1 MHIFKMKLRKYDIV
15 LVSFPFSNLKTS
27 KIRPALVVKPL
38 EGDNLILCQITT
50 KKRGIS
56 KYEVV
61 LNKKSCDGNIKFDS
75 NIYLDMVFTLH
86 ESLIIKKI
94 GNVKD
99 EKVVKEVDEK
109 ISLMFS

>member
-1 MHIFKMKLRKYDIV
+1 MKLKKYDIV

-38 EGDNLILCQITT
+38 EGNNIILCQITT

-56 KYEVV
+56 KYEVI

-75 NIYLDMVFTLH
+75 NIYLDMIFTLH

-94 GNVKD
+94 GSVKD
-99 EKVVKEVDEK
+99 EKVAKEISEK
-109 ISLMFS
+109 VGLMFA